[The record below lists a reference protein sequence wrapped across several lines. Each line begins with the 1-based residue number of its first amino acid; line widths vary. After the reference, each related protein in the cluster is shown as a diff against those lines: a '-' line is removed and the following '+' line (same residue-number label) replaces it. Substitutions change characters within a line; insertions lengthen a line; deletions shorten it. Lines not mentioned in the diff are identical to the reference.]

1 MFQQLNNFLK
11 RIFPNEETIAVTLL
25 IIFTVFL
32 LFLLEGI
39 LTPFLISIV
48 FAYLLVGV
56 QLRLERIGIS
66 SGFALTITF
75 GIFLSL
81 GVALLLWLIP
91 LLYAQTNEILKE
103 IPVMFDAF
111 KVTISTMSNQ
121 LPGSSVSQEI
131 ISGAIDIIKKTV
143 ESSSQVFIAYG
154 VGGIQTVF
162 SVALTLI
169 MLPILVFFLLFDR
182 QSVINSFIS
191 ILPKERS
198 MLNAVWQEMDGQ
210 LSNYVRGKSLEIL
223 IVGGVAAIIFMV
235 FGLKYTAVLAALVGF
250 SVLIPFLGAILVT
263 IPVMFVGFVQFGF
276 SFELLLLFGSYTIL
290 QMLDGYLLVPIL
302 FSDAVKLHPFMIILA
317 VFVFGGL
324 FGFWGV
330 FFAIPIATFIKAL
343 WNSWP
348 SSSS

>member
-223 IVGGVAAIIFMV
+223 IVGGVAAIVFMV

>member
-1 MFQQLNNFLK
+1 
-11 RIFPNEETIAVTLL
+11 
-25 IIFTVFL
+25 
-32 LFLLEGI
+32 
-39 LTPFLISIV
+39 
-48 FAYLLVGV
+48 
-56 QLRLERIGIS
+56 
-66 SGFALTITF
+66 
-75 GIFLSL
+75 
-81 GVALLLWLIP
+81 
-91 LLYAQTNEILKE
+91 
-103 IPVMFDAF
+103 MFDAF

-263 IPVMFVGFVQFGF
+263 IPVMFVGFVQFGLALNCCCF
-276 SFELLLLFGSYTIL
+276 
-290 QMLDGYLLVPIL
+290 LVLIL
-302 FSDAVKLHPFMIILA
+302 FYKC
-317 VFVFGGL
+317 
-324 FGFWGV
+324 
-330 FFAIPIATFIKAL
+330 
-343 WNSWP
+343 
-348 SSSS
+348 